1 MNFSRFTIIRDD
13 DKIQDK
19 VGGEGQKNTK
29 YLLNLEK
36 RNIESNSLLNVVD
49 KKNGNTLSKQVDI
62 WTKFIYC
69 FPFSTH
75 YSKPEEFIKRLPN
88 ITCEGEWLS
97 LEECSIVLGSL
108 CIIKDKAPGSDGISL
123 NVYKFWPSIGELD
136 LYYSYNIGSFQRN
149 NLEEW

>member
-19 VGGEGQKNTK
+19 VGEEGEKNTK

-62 WTKFIYC
+62 LDEIHIL
-69 FPFSTH
+69 FSIL
-75 YSKPEEFIKRLPN
+75 YSLF
-88 ITCEGEWLS
+88 
-97 LEECSIVLGSL
+97 
-108 CIIKDKAPGSDGISL
+108 KARR
-123 NVYKFWPSIGELD
+123 VY
-136 LYYSYNIGSFQRN
+136 
-149 NLEEW
+149 

>member
-19 VGGEGQKNTK
+19 VGGEGQQNTK

-62 WTKFIYC
+62 LDEIHIL
-69 FPFSTH
+69 FSIL
-75 YSKPEEFIKRLPN
+75 YSLF
-88 ITCEGEWLS
+88 
-97 LEECSIVLGSL
+97 
-108 CIIKDKAPGSDGISL
+108 KARR
-123 NVYKFWPSIGELD
+123 VY
-136 LYYSYNIGSFQRN
+136 
-149 NLEEW
+149 